1 MILHPIA
8 LNRLRVWESQKVR
21 SQASRTAAWW
31 RMSVPSLQSRA
42 LPKGLSRPSHNN
54 IRDKSRVRNDLC
66 LSADDQSE
74 HLPVWRQYP
83 STNDENQNDGVSEKL
98 CWNLVKL
105 PSVNSIHLPLSRLLG
120 VKRSYYRVLVWT
132 EIYHAYLKT
141 KSIFHVGYS

>member
-1 MILHPIA
+1 MMTYVSAFFTIKGSS
-8 LNRLRVWESQKVR
+8 ER
-21 SQASRTAAWW
+21 SKQAQ
-31 RMSVPSLQSRA
+31 P
-42 LPKGLSRPSHNN
+42 HN
-54 IRDKSRVRNDLC
+54 IRDKPRVRSDLC

-120 VKRSYYRVLVWT
+120 VKRSYYRVLV
-132 EIYHAYLKT
+132 
-141 KSIFHVGYS
+141 